1 MRAKACKFE
10 RNIYKLRCIVLLY
23 PYIGDEPIYLS
34 VCQYIKL
41 FETVYNHLAPVWLG
55 YDKACS

>member
-1 MRAKACKFE
+1 M
-10 RNIYKLRCIVLLY
+10 NIYKLRCIVLLY

-41 FETVYNHLAPVWLG
+41 FETVYNHFAPVWLG